1 MNFSEFLQPA
11 IFALTGKPGAGKS
24 YFATRCI
31 IAEIAKGNN
40 RTIVTNV
47 PINRKK
53 LREYVKKD
61 FNLYDLETFTDNR
74 FFFSNRGHYNLTIDN
89 ASENLD
95 FGEVLQ
101 KDDEGV
107 LYIIDEAHLYFNARN
122 WKHMMGATLS
132 YITFIRHIGD
142 TCIYMCQKFSDIDSQ
157 FRGKTQAFHLLRNL
171 DKERF
176 GMFKRGSGFRCYQYL
191 EESHISSHGSTINN
205 AVQDFTYPFKLAIA
219 ECYNTSLF
227 NKGHDK
233 KYKVSGIKLNHALAF
248 LFFLVSCFLYWI
260 YQGGIGDVFN
270 YATDDLLL
278 NKSEII
284 EQVDSDPNEA
294 VEQTTQNFNYGPSVL
309 PEELFYIEIPK
320 HSFPSEQASEG
331 FQKVAEDVAEV
342 KNKYYFGD
350 SIQTSLS
357 FFADKDTSDNR
368 KEIGFDLYWGKFT
381 QANENYFSTTSGLFN
396 LSTPIFKG
404 FLSYV
409 KDNSYG
415 VSLKETEVI
424 LKENVP
430 FLLKHGFQIPQ
441 TQTFATQG
449 VLRTSRSYQQVGF
462 EITLIY
468 EKIDQVNF
476 LKIDVTNSDVLDI
489 SAENPILQTFSA
501 SNVLDVE
508 LGKTYLIADFNSQT
522 QQKQKGFLKNSNY
535 ETTINNK
542 IFLSFGSSN

>member
-31 IAEIAKGNN
+31 IAEITKGQN

-47 PINRKK
+47 PINRTK

-61 FNLYDLETFTDNR
+61 FNLYDLETFVDNR

-95 FGEVLQ
+95 FGKVLH
-101 KDDEGV
+101 DDDDGV

-176 GMFKRGSGFRCYQYL
+176 GWFKRGSGFRCYQYL
-191 EESHISSHGSTINN
+191 EESHIATHGSSVEN
-205 AVQDFTYPFKLAIA
+205 AVQDFTYPFKLPIA

-233 KYKVSGIKLNHALAF
+233 KYKVTGIKLSHALGVVVL
-248 LFFLVSCFLYWI
+248 LFCCLLYWI
-260 YQGGIGDVFN
+260 YQGGITDVFN
-270 YATDDLLL
+270 SATDNFLVDPDQESHIQEINSTASTQYITKQNYNYSDSILPEDLL
-278 NKSEII
+278 
-284 EQVDSDPNEA
+284 
-294 VEQTTQNFNYGPSVL
+294 
-309 PEELFYIEIPK
+309 YIEIPSY
-320 HSFPSEQASEG
+320 SFPSENKEG
-331 FQKVAEDVAEV
+331 FLRVDEKLAVT
-342 KNKYYFGD
+342 KNNIYFGD
-350 SIQTSLS
+350 SVQTSLS
-357 FFADKDTSDNR
+357 FFSDKDSTDKR
-368 KEIGFDLYWGKFT
+368 KSIGFDLYWGKFT
-381 QANENYFSTTSGLFN
+381 EANSNHFSANTGLFN
-396 LSTPIFKG
+396 LSTPVFKG
-404 FLSYV
+404 FLSFV

-415 VSLKETEVI
+415 ISLKETEVI

-430 FLLKHGFQIPQ
+430 FTLKHGFQIPQ
-441 TQTFATQG
+441 TSTYASQG
-449 VLRTSRSYQQVGF
+449 VVQTSRSYQQVGF
-462 EITLIY
+462 EITLVF
-468 EKIDQVNF
+468 EKIKETNF

-489 SAENPILQTFSA
+489 SAESPILQTFQA
-501 SNVLDVE
+501 SNVLDVSI
-508 LGKTYLIADFNSQT
+508 GKTYLIADFNSQT
-522 QQKQKGFLKNSNY
+522 HQKQKGFLKSSNY
-535 ETTINNK
+535 ETSINNK
-542 IFLSFGSSN
+542 IFLSFGTN

>member
-31 IAEIAKGNN
+31 IAEIVKGNN

-47 PINRKK
+47 PINRTK
-53 LREYVKKD
+53 LRDYVKKD

-95 FGEVLQ
+95 FGQILQ
-101 KDDEGV
+101 DDDEGV

-122 WKHMMGATLS
+122 WKHMLGATLS

-191 EESHISSHGSTINN
+191 EESHISTHGSTINN

-233 KYKVSGIKLNHALAF
+233 KYKVTGIKLNHALAF
-248 LFFLVSCFLYWI
+248 LVVLLLGFLYWV
-260 YQGGIGDVFN
+260 YQGGIGDIFN
-270 YATDDLLL
+270 VATDSIL
-278 NKSEII
+278 NKSED
-284 EQVDSDPNEA
+284 EEFTDSSSSQVSEI
-294 VEQTTQNFNYGPSVL
+294 VHTSKSFNYTESEPI
-309 PEELFYIEIPK
+309 EDLFFIEIPK
-320 HSFPSEQASEG
+320 HSFPNESSEPFER
-331 FQKVAEDVAEV
+331 VPTDVADV
-342 KNKYYFGD
+342 KNQYYFGD

-368 KEIGFDLYWGKFT
+368 KEIGFDLYWGEFT
-381 QANENYFSTTSGLFN
+381 NANRSYFQSNSGLFN
-396 LSTPIFKG
+396 LSTPMFKG

-415 VSLKETEVI
+415 ISLKETEVI

-430 FLLKHGFQIPQ
+430 FILKHGFQIPQ
-441 TQTFATQG
+441 TQTYATQG

-462 EITLIY
+462 EIILIY
-468 EKIDQVNF
+468 EKIKEVNF
-476 LKIDVTNSDVLDI
+476 LKIEVVNSDVLDI

-501 SNVLDVE
+501 SNVLDVS

-522 QQKQKGFLKNSNY
+522 QQKQKGFLKSSNY

-542 IFLSFGSSN
+542 IFLSFGSN